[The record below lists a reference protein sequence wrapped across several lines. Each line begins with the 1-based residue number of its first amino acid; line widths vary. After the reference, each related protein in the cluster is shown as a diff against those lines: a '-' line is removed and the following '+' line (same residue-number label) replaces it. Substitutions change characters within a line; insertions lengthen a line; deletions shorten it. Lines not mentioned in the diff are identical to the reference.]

1 MILLKESDFI
11 LINFNFILKNKHYI
25 IFFLTALLS
34 LTNLWSKTITVCS
47 TCTVKTIREAIQEAS
62 DGDTIVVK
70 KGIYKEANL
79 KIDKSIT
86 LIGEDHPTI
95 DGEQKGEIITI
106 GADNVTLDGFKIINV
121 GVSYTT
127 DYAAVRVVRSEGFTI
142 QNLELEKLFF
152 GIYLQKSNNG
162 KVLNNTVRGEAVTE
176 FNSGNAIHLW
186 YCSNVE
192 VRGNDVRNVRDGIY
206 LEFSD
211 QITII
216 DNFSKNNVR
225 YGLHFMFSN
234 DNSVTNNQFETNG
247 AGIALMFSKFMDVEH
262 NIITKN
268 WGTASYG
275 LLLKEVNDVN
285 LKNNVFKENTVGITV
300 EGSNRLVYAN
310 NDFISNGYAL
320 IVKGACYDNQI
331 IANNFLYNSFDI
343 SYNGRIHDNK
353 FDNNFWSNYTGYDLD
368 KDGIGDVPYRP
379 VKLFSYIVNRTPEAI
394 ILLRS
399 LFIDIIDFS
408 EKVSPVFTPD
418 DLMDENPRM
427 KRIDHDKN

>member
-1 MILLKESDFI
+1 
-11 LINFNFILKNKHYI
+11 LKNKNH
-25 IFFLTALLS
+25 IFFLLLSLLS
-34 LTNLWSKTITVCS
+34 LTNVWSKTITVCS
-47 TCTVKTIREAIQEAS
+47 SCAVTTIHEAINEAS
-62 DGDTIVVK
+62 DGDTILVK

-86 LIGEDHPTI
+86 IIGEDLPII
-95 DGEQKGEIITI
+95 DGDAKGEIITI
-106 GADNVTLDGFKIINV
+106 GANNVTLDGFKIINV

-127 DYAAVRVVRSEGFTI
+127 DYAAVRVVNSTGFLI
-142 QNLELEKLFF
+142 QNLDLEKLFF
-152 GIYLQKSNNG
+152 GIYLQKASHG
-162 KVLNNTVRGEAVTE
+162 KILNNTVKGEAVTE

-186 YCSNVE
+186 HCQHVE
-192 VRGNDVRNVRDGIY
+192 VRGNDVQNVRDGIY

-211 QITII
+211 HINIL

-234 DNSVTNNQFETNG
+234 DNRVINNVFETNG
-247 AGIALMFSKFMDVEH
+247 AGIALMFSKFMEVKG
-262 NIITKN
+262 NVITKN
-268 WGTASYG
+268 WGTAAYG

-285 LKNNVFKENTVGITV
+285 LINNKFVENTVGITV
-300 EGSNRLVYAN
+300 EGSNRLVYSN
-310 NDFISNGYAL
+310 NDFTSNGYA
-320 IVKGACYDNQI
+320 IRVKGACYENEI
-331 IANNFLYNSFDI
+331 IKNNFLYNSFDI
-343 SYNGRIHDNK
+343 SYNGMINDNK

-368 KDGIGDVPYRP
+368 KNGIGDVPYRP

-399 LFIDIIDFS
+399 LFIDLIDFS
-408 EKVSPVFTPD
+408 ERVSPVFTPN

>member
-1 MILLKESDFI
+1 M
-11 LINFNFILKNKHYI
+11 KNKHYI
-25 IFFLTALLS
+25 FFFLTVLLS
-34 LTNLWSKTITVCS
+34 TTNTWSHTITVCS
-47 TCTVKTIREAIQEAS
+47 SCSVKTIHEAIQQAS
-62 DGDTIVVK
+62 EGDTIFVK

-86 LIGEDHPTI
+86 LIGEDLPTI
-95 DGEQKGEIITI
+95 DGEAKGEIITI

-127 DYAAVRVVRSEGFTI
+127 DYAAVRVVNSTGFVI

-152 GIYLQKSNNG
+152 GIYLQKSNDG

-176 FNSGNAIHLW
+176 FNSGNAVHLW
-186 YCSNVE
+186 YCKNVE

-211 QITII
+211 NITIA

-234 DNSVTNNQFETNG
+234 NNYVINNVFETNG
-247 AGIALMFSKFMDVEH
+247 AGIALMFSKFMEVE
-262 NIITKN
+262 NNVIKKN
-268 WGTASYG
+268 WGTAAYG

-285 LKNNVFKENTVGITV
+285 LKNNVFIENTVGITV
-300 EGSNRLVYAN
+300 EGSNRLVYSN
-310 NDFISNGYAL
+310 NDFISNGYA
-320 IVKGACYDNQI
+320 IRVKGACYENHI
-331 IANNFLYNSFDI
+331 INNNFLYNSFDI
-343 SYNGRIHDNK
+343 SYNGRINDNK
-353 FDNNFWSNYTGYDLD
+353 FDNNYWSNYTGYDLD

-379 VKLFSYIVNRTPEAI
+379 VKLFSYIVNRTPETI

-399 LFIDIIDFS
+399 LFIDLIDFS